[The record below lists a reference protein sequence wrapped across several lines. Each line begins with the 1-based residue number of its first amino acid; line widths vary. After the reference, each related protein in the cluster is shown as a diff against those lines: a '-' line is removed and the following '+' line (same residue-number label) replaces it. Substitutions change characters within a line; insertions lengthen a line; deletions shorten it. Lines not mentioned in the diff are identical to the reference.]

1 MMADQANPNAAQQ
14 LLYVMGGGAD
24 ALIERV
30 DGFTSA
36 EASREGAHQQRS
48 TFRVA

>member
-1 MMADQANPNAAQQ
+1 MRPKNCFYDIW
-14 LLYVMGGGAD
+14 GGAD

-30 DGFTSA
+30 DDFN

-48 TFRVA
+48 TFLAA